1 MPCSVSLLWPSRGF
15 APCVCCEYPHSPLL
29 CGNLPHEGPPHPP
42 VDRNVPASLL
52 TPLLGR
58 NVPVSR
64 VPAGPTVSKVEGQ
77 STLIRAPNGG
87 PGIHRILW
95 GMLTQSCID
104 RRGLSLLSQ
113 RIQQPGA
120 AVGPKLCLPYVYGC
134 KFLGIQGKV
143 APRWHVSQMVNVE
156 LALKNSHC
164 EVWPVA
170 HSMASGISLPQVL
183 WQRILHPQPGSH
195 Y

>member
-1 MPCSVSLLWPSRGF
+1 M
-15 APCVCCEYPHSPLL
+15 
-29 CGNLPHEGPPHPP
+29 
-42 VDRNVPASLL
+42 
-52 TPLLGR
+52 
-58 NVPVSR
+58 SR

-77 STLIRAPNGG
+77 SSLIRAPNGG
-87 PGIHRILW
+87 PGIHGRLW
-95 GMLTQSCID
+95 GTLTQSCID

-120 AVGPKLCLPYVYGC
+120 AVGPKLCLPYVYGG

-170 HSMASGISLPQVL
+170 HSPVLTARPLEYPCPKSSGSAFFTLSQGLTSSFPFGKKPVPLRLP
-183 WQRILHPQPGSH
+183 G
-195 Y
+195 